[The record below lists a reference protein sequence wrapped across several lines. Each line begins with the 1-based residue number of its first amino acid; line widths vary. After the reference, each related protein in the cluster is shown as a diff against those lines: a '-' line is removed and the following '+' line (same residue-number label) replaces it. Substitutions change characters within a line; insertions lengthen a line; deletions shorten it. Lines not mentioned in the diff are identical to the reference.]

1 MGQRLFWKW
10 VATGTAAASL
20 LTARGW
26 ALIKFNEGR
35 DQIFVTASTAIGF
48 DSNISAS
55 NGGAGSVTTTTSFGI
70 EYARRAGYIGV
81 NAGLSWNLGQFGSDT
96 SQNFSN
102 PAMNLELVKSSGR
115 TTGSLT
121 LSAARQSSADTAI
134 NMRTDSWNY
143 AAGLN
148 WKYPVIDRYSLSGNF
163 NYGLISYENAAP
175 GIYNLTTYG
184 ASVDLFY
191 VYTSERDLFTGYAIT
206 MSDSAANTQT
216 IDHSFTAGIS
226 GRILPK
232 VNGSVRAGY
241 EIRQDGT
248 TNQTFESW
256 TATSSVS
263 WNMNRR
269 VTFTGTLNKAFST
282 TATDASIDSLSATLD
297 VQYSLTGK
305 WSVFSSIGGGE
316 NDFLNGTYTGRRDYY
331 FTWSAGVN
339 YSLNDHFKASLVY
352 SYYQS
357 WSNRAAGNYNRDSYT
372 LNLSTRW

>member
-1 MGQRLFWKW
+1 MGQRLFLKW
-10 VATGTAAASL
+10 FATGTVAASL
-20 LTARGW
+20 LTANGW
-26 ALIKFNEGR
+26 ALVKFNEGR
-35 DQIFVTASTAIGF
+35 DQIFVTASTTIGF

-55 NGGAGSVTTTTSFGI
+55 NGGGGSLTTVTSFGI

-81 NAGLSWNLGQFGSDT
+81 NAGVSWSLGQFGSDT
-96 SQNFSN
+96 AQNFSN

-115 TTGSLT
+115 TTGSFT
-121 LSAARQSSADTAI
+121 LSAARQSSADTAV

-163 NYGLISYENAAP
+163 NYGLIAYDNAAA

-191 VYTSERDLFTGYAIT
+191 VYTSERDLFTGYAILV
-206 MSDSAANTQT
+206 SDSAANTQT

-226 GRILPK
+226 GRVLPK
-232 VNGSVRAGY
+232 VNGTVRAGY

-248 TNQTFESW
+248 SGQTFDSW
-256 TATSSVS
+256 TAAASVT

-269 VTFTGTLNKAFST
+269 VTFTGTLNKAFNT
-282 TATDASIDSLSATLD
+282 TATDATIDSLSATLD
-297 VQYSLTGK
+297 MQYSLTGK
-305 WSVFSSIGGGE
+305 WSLFSSIGGGE
-316 NDFLNGTYTGRRDYY
+316 NDFLNGPYTGRTDY
-331 FTWSAGVN
+331 FFVWSAGVN
-339 YSLNDHFKASLVY
+339 YNLNDHFKASLTY

-357 WSNRAAGNYNRDSYT
+357 WSNRAAGNYSRDTIS